1 MGRAKEQKMKFRPTR
16 MLAVSA
22 FAVAAFFASQAVA
35 AKKTNLIF
43 YSSLTTAA
51 QGTLVKAIEKKFPD
65 IKVNSIT
72 AGGVSLY
79 QRFVAE
85 RTAGKGKIDLLHFSY
100 TPGWYHLA
108 KEGWV
113 KNVTQFPEAKAF
125 PDWGKDTKAQ
135 WVGLRAPTLQVIYNT
150 DNVKPGEAP
159 TSFAEL
165 TTPKWKDRL
174 VLVDPFQSAGLWDFF
189 YGSEQFGEKY
199 IKGLLYNGALVQS
212 RMGSSTE
219 RVSTGERD
227 VTMVFEYIAIRRI
240 NKGAKIK
247 IAKMKEG
254 TPVIPASFGM
264 VKGGPNPKNAE
275 KVYRWILSKEGQ
287 TVITQQ
293 VKINSARSDVP
304 HVKGIPYPFKPLYSN
319 WEKLFKGQ
327 DKYRKFMTKHIR
339 EAKKKK

>member
-1 MGRAKEQKMKFRPTR
+1 MKMFVKST
-16 MLAVSA
+16 AAATV
-22 FAVAAFFASQAVA
+22 FAIGTFMASQATH
-35 AKKTNLIF
+35 AKDANLVF

-51 QGTLVKAIEKKFPD
+51 QATLVKAIEKKFPD
-65 IKVNSIT
+65 IKVESIT

-113 KNVTQFPEAKAF
+113 KNVTQFPEAKNF
-125 PDWGKDTKAQ
+125 PDWGKDENAQ

-150 DNVKPGEAP
+150 DNVKPGEEP
-159 TSFAEL
+159 KSFAEL
-165 TTPKWKDRL
+165 TQPKWKNRL

-189 YGSEQFGEKY
+189 YGSKQFGENY

-212 RMGSSTE
+212 RMGASTE
-219 RVSTGERD
+219 RVATGERD

-254 TPVIPASFGM
+254 TPVVPASFGM

-287 TVITQQ
+287 SVITQD

-304 HVKGIPYPFKPLYSN
+304 HVKGIPYPFKPLYADWS
-319 WEKLFKGQ
+319 KVYKGQ
-327 DKYRKFMTKHIR
+327 DKYRAFMTKHIR

>member
-1 MGRAKEQKMKFRPTR
+1 MRLSIKAILAGSAMAATLALAPRA
-16 MLAVSA
+16 
-22 FAVAAFFASQAVA
+22 AVAKDA
-35 AKKTNLIF
+35 NLIF

-51 QGTLVKAIEKKFPD
+51 QATLVKAIEKKFPD
-65 IKVNSIT
+65 VKVESIT

-108 KEGWV
+108 REGWV
-113 KNVTQFPEAKAF
+113 KSVTQFPEARAF
-125 PDWGKDTKAQ
+125 PAWGRDEKAQ

-150 DNVKPGEAP
+150 DNVKPGEEP
-159 TSFAEL
+159 KSFAEL
-165 TTPKWKDRL
+165 TRPKWKNRL

-189 YGSEQFGEKY
+189 YGAKGFGEEY

-212 RMGSSTE
+212 RMGASTE
-219 RVSTGERD
+219 RVATGERD

-240 NKGAKIK
+240 NKGAKIR
-247 IAKMKEG
+247 IAPMKEG
-254 TPVIPASFGM
+254 TPVVPASFGM

-275 KVYRWILSKEGQ
+275 RVYRWILSKEGQ
-287 TVITQQ
+287 TVITQD
-293 VKINSARSDVP
+293 VKINSARADVP
-304 HVKGIPYPFKPLYSN
+304 HVKGIPYPFTPLYAD
-319 WEKLFKGQ
+319 WEKVSREQ
-327 DKYRKFMTKHIR
+327 NKYRAFMTKHIR

>member
-1 MGRAKEQKMKFRPTR
+1 MRLSVSLKSILTG
-16 MLAVSA
+16 AV
-22 FAVAAFFASQAVA
+22 VAATVAFASQAAVA
-35 AKKTNLIF
+35 QNANLIF

-51 QGTLVKAIEKKFPD
+51 QATLVKAIEKKFPD
-65 IKVNSIT
+65 IKVESIT

-85 RTAGKGKIDLLHFSY
+85 RTVGKGKIDLLHFSY

-113 KNVTQFPEAKAF
+113 QNVTQFPEAKSF
-125 PDWGKDTKAQ
+125 PAWGKDEKAQ

-150 DNVKPGEAP
+150 DNVKPGEEP
-159 TSFAEL
+159 KSFAEL
-165 TTPKWKDRL
+165 TGPKWKNRL

-189 YGSEQFGEKY
+189 YGAQGFGEKY

-212 RMGSSTE
+212 RMGASTE
-219 RVSTGERD
+219 RVATGERD

-275 KVYRWILSKEGQ
+275 RVYRWILSKEGQ
-287 TVITQQ
+287 TVITQD

-304 HVKGIPYPFKPLYSN
+304 HVKGIPYPFKPLYADWSKVFAEQN
-319 WEKLFKGQ
+319 
-327 DKYRKFMTKHIR
+327 KYRAFMTKHIR
-339 EAKKKK
+339 EAKRKR

>member
-1 MGRAKEQKMKFRPTR
+1 MKRSIKSILVILLIAGF
-16 MLAVSA
+16 VA
-22 FAVAAFFASQAVA
+22 FTSHAAVAQKA
-35 AKKTNLIF
+35 NLIF

-51 QGTLVKAIEKKFPD
+51 QATLVKGIEKKFPD
-65 IKVNSIT
+65 IKVQSIT

-85 RTAGKGKIDLLHFSY
+85 RSVGKGKIDLLHFSY
-100 TPGWYHLA
+100 TPGWYDLA
-108 KEGWV
+108 KRGYV
-113 KNVTQFPEAKAF
+113 KNVTQFPEAKKF
-125 PDWGKDTKAQ
+125 PAWGKDEKAQ

-165 TTPKWKDRL
+165 TQPKWKNRL

-189 YGSEQFGEKY
+189 YGADGFGEKY

-212 RMGSSTE
+212 RMGASTE
-219 RVSTGERD
+219 RVATGERD

-247 IAKMKEG
+247 IAKMAEG

-264 VKGGPNPKNAE
+264 IKDGPNPKNAE

-287 TVITQQ
+287 TVITQN

-304 HVKGIPYPFKPLYSN
+304 HVKGIPYPFKPLYAN
-319 WEKLFKGQ
+319 WEKVFKDQ
-327 DKYRKFMTKHIR
+327 KKYRAFMTKHIR
-339 EAKKKK
+339 EAKRKK

>member
-1 MGRAKEQKMKFRPTR
+1 MTFRKINW
-16 MLAVSA
+16 LAASA
-22 FAVAAFFASQAVA
+22 FATAAFFASHGAM
-35 AKKTNLIF
+35 AKKSNLIF

-51 QGTLVKAIEKKFPD
+51 QGTLVKAIEKKFPN
-65 IKVNSIT
+65 IKVESIT

-113 KNVTQFPEAKAF
+113 DKVTQFPEAQKF
-125 PDWGKDTKAQ
+125 PAWGRDEKAQ

-150 DNVKPGEAP
+150 DNVKPGEEP
-159 TSFAEL
+159 KSFAEL
-165 TTPKWKDRL
+165 TKPKWKDRL

-189 YGSEQFGEKY
+189 YGASGFGEKY

-212 RMGSSTE
+212 RMGASTE
-219 RVSTGERD
+219 RVATGERD

-254 TPVIPASFGM
+254 TPVVPASFGI
-264 VKGGPNPKNAE
+264 VKGAPNRANAE

-287 TVITQQ
+287 TVITQD

-304 HVKGIPYPFKPLYSN
+304 HVKGIPYPFKPLYAN
-319 WEKLFKGQ
+319 WEKVANEQK
-327 DKYRKFMTKHIR
+327 KYRSFMTKHIR

>member
-1 MGRAKEQKMKFRPTR
+1 MKYRPTKF
-16 MLAVSA
+16 LAVSA
-22 FAVAAFFASQAVA
+22 LAAAAFFASHSAM
-35 AKKTNLIF
+35 AKDANLVF

-51 QGTLVKAIEKKFPD
+51 QGTLVKAIERKFPD
-65 IKVNSIT
+65 IKVESIT

-85 RTAGKGKIDLLHFSY
+85 RTAGKGKIDMIHFSY

-113 KNVTQFPEAKAF
+113 KNVTQFPEAKSF

-150 DNVKPGEAP
+150 DNVKPGEEP
-159 TSFAEL
+159 KSFAEL
-165 TTPKWKDRL
+165 TTAKWKNRL

-189 YGSEQFGEKY
+189 YGSDQFGKDY

-219 RVSTGERD
+219 RVATGERD

-247 IAKMKEG
+247 IATMKEG
-254 TPVIPASFGM
+254 TPVVPASFGL

-287 TVITQQ
+287 TVVTQE

-304 HVKGIPYPFKPLYSN
+304 HVKGIPYPFKALSSN
-319 WEKLFKGQ
+319 AEKIYKEQ
-327 DKYRKFMTKHIR
+327 DTYRSFMTKHIR

>member
-1 MGRAKEQKMKFRPTR
+1 MKLSRKSV
-16 MLAVSA
+16 LASLVIA
-22 FAVAAFFASQAVA
+22 GAVALTPHAVLA
-35 AKKTNLIF
+35 QDANLVF

-51 QGTLVKAIEKKFPD
+51 QATLVKAVEKKFPD
-65 IKVNSIT
+65 IKVESIT

-85 RTAGKGKIDLLHFSY
+85 RTVGKGKIDLLHFSY

-113 KNVTQFPEAKAF
+113 KNVTQFPEAKHF
-125 PDWGKDTKAQ
+125 PAWGKDEKAQ

-150 DNVKPGEAP
+150 DNVKAGEAP
-159 TSFAEL
+159 KSFAEL
-165 TTPKWKDRL
+165 TQPKWKGRL

-189 YGSEQFGEKY
+189 YGAKGFGEKY

-212 RMGSSTE
+212 RMGASTE
-219 RVSTGERD
+219 RVATGERD

-254 TPVIPASFGM
+254 TPVVPASFGM

-275 KVYRWILSKEGQ
+275 RVYRWILSKEGQ
-287 TVITQQ
+287 TVITQD

-304 HVKGIPYPFKPLYSN
+304 HVKGIPYPFQPLYAD
-319 WEKLFKGQ
+319 WEKVSREQ
-327 DKYRKFMTKHIR
+327 NKYRAFMTKHIR

>member
-1 MGRAKEQKMKFRPTR
+1 MKRSIKSILVILLVAGF
-16 MLAVSA
+16 VA
-22 FAVAAFFASQAVA
+22 FTSHAAVAQKA
-35 AKKTNLIF
+35 NLIF

-51 QGTLVKAIEKKFPD
+51 QATLVKGIEKKFPD
-65 IKVNSIT
+65 IKVQSIT

-85 RTAGKGKIDLLHFSY
+85 RSVGKGKIDLLHFSY
-100 TPGWYHLA
+100 TPGWYDLA
-108 KEGWV
+108 KRGYV
-113 KNVTQFPEAKAF
+113 KNVTQFPEAKKF
-125 PDWGKDTKAQ
+125 PAWGKDEKAQ

-159 TSFAEL
+159 KSFAEL
-165 TTPKWKDRL
+165 TQPKWKNRL

-189 YGSEQFGEKY
+189 YGADGFGEKY

-212 RMGSSTE
+212 RMGASTE
-219 RVSTGERD
+219 RVATGERD

-247 IAKMKEG
+247 IAKMAEG

-264 VKGGPNPKNAE
+264 IKDGPNPKNAE
-275 KVYRWILSKEGQ
+275 RVYRWILSKEGQ
-287 TVITQQ
+287 TVITQD

-304 HVKGIPYPFKPLYSN
+304 HVKGIPYPFKPLYAS
-319 WEKLFKGQ
+319 WEKVFKDQ
-327 DKYRKFMTKHIR
+327 KKYRAFMTKHIR
-339 EAKKKK
+339 EAKRKK

>member
-1 MGRAKEQKMKFRPTR
+1 MK
-16 MLAVSA
+16 LYVKSILVSLVIAGIVA
-22 FAVAAFFASQAVA
+22 FTSQAAVAQKS
-35 AKKTNLIF
+35 NLIF

-51 QGTLVKAIEKKFPD
+51 QATLVKGIEKKFPD
-65 IKVNSIT
+65 IKVQSIT

-85 RTAGKGKIDLLHFSY
+85 RSVGKGKIDLLHFSY

-108 KEGWV
+108 REGWV
-113 KNVTQFPEAKAF
+113 KNVTQLPEAKNF
-125 PDWGKDTKAQ
+125 PAWGKDEKAQ

-165 TTPKWKDRL
+165 TGPKWKNRL

-189 YGSEQFGEKY
+189 YGSKEFGEKY
-199 IKGLLYNGALVQS
+199 IKGLLYNGTLVQS
-212 RMGSSTE
+212 RMGASTE
-219 RVSTGERD
+219 RVATGERD

-247 IAKMKEG
+247 IAEMKEG

-264 VKGGPNPKNAE
+264 IKDGPNPKNAE
-275 KVYRWILSKEGQ
+275 RVYRWILSKEGQ
-287 TVITQQ
+287 TVITQN

-304 HVKGIPYPFKPLYSN
+304 HVKGIPYPFTPLYAD
-319 WEKLFKGQ
+319 WEKVANEQK
-327 DKYRKFMTKHIR
+327 KYRAFMTRHIR
-339 EAKKKK
+339 EAKRKK

>member
-1 MGRAKEQKMKFRPTR
+1 MTKHINGFFVAIGFIAFALCNSAAAVAKE
-16 MLAVSA
+16 S
-22 FAVAAFFASQAVA
+22 
-35 AKKTNLIF
+35 NLIF
-43 YSSLTTAA
+43 YSSLSTAA
-51 QGTLVKAIEKKFPD
+51 QATLVKAIEKKFPD
-65 IKVNSIT
+65 IKVESIT

-100 TPGWYHLA
+100 TPGWYDLA
-108 KEGWV
+108 KRGYV
-113 KNVTQFPEAKAF
+113 SNVTQFPEAKKF
-125 PDWGKDTKAQ
+125 PAWGKDEKAQ

-150 DNVKPGEAP
+150 DNVKPGEEP
-159 TSFAEL
+159 KSFAEL

-189 YGSEQFGEKY
+189 YAADGFGEKY

-212 RMGSSTE
+212 RMGASTE
-219 RVSTGERD
+219 RVATGERD

-247 IAKMKEG
+247 IAPMKEG
-254 TPVIPASFGM
+254 TPVVPASFGM
-264 VKGGPNPKNAE
+264 VKGAPNPKNAE

-287 TVITQQ
+287 TVITQD

-304 HVKGIPYPFKPLYSN
+304 HVKGIPYPFKAISSDAEMVYKEQN
-319 WEKLFKGQ
+319 
-327 DKYRKFMTKHIR
+327 KYRDFMTKHIR
-339 EAKKKK
+339 EAKKK